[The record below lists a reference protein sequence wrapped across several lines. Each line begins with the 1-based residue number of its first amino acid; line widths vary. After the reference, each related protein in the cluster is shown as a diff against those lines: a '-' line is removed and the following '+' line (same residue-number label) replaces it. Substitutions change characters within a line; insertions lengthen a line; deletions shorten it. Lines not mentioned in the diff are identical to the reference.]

1 MFKTFRNEETIILGK
16 WTKEGLDSLLYESS
30 QIKNVGKR
38 IEFLSRQFMDLDYK
52 ESTLIGDI
60 NAPEVFVINFEGVDC
75 FTYIDNIE
83 AMRLSRSFSK
93 FKVNLRKVRYKSGKV
108 AFENRNHFFTDWQE
122 FNSDF
127 IQDVTRKIGSKKTIR
142 VQKMLNEKEDGTYFL
157 IGINPVQREI
167 KYIPSDAIDDSVINK
182 MRTGDYV
189 GIYSHLAG
197 LDVSHVGIVIKDGD
211 KIYLRHASSQK
222 KRRKVVDQDFKK
234 YIASKP
240 GIIVLRHK
248 DPLEESWVENN

>member
-1 MFKTFRNEETIILGK
+1 MFKTSVKKENILLGK
-16 WTKEGLDSLLYESS
+16 WTQGELDRLIRESS
-30 QIKNVGKR
+30 QIKNAGKR
-38 IEFLSRQFMDLDYK
+38 IEFLSRQFMGLDYK

-60 NAPEVFVINFEGVDC
+60 NTPEVFMINLKGVDC
-75 FTYIDNIE
+75 FTYIDYIE

-93 FKVNLRKVRYKSGKV
+93 FKVNLKKVRYKSGKV

-127 IQDVTRKIGSKKTIR
+127 VDDVTEEIGGGKAIR
-142 VQKMLNEKEDGTYFL
+142 FQKRLNEKEDGTYFL

-167 KYIPSDAIDDSVINK
+167 KYIPSDAIDDSIINK

-189 GIYSHLAG
+189 GIYSKIKG

-222 KRRKVVDQDFKK
+222 KQRKVVDQDFKD
-234 YIASKP
+234 YIFKKP
-240 GIIVLRHK
+240 GIIVFRPK
-248 DPLEESWVENN
+248 A

>member
-1 MFKTFRNEETIILGK
+1 MFNTSVKKESLLLGK
-16 WTKEGLDSLLYESS
+16 WTQRELDRLIHESS
-30 QIKNVGKR
+30 QIKDVGKR
-38 IEFLSRQFMDLDYK
+38 IEFLSSQFMGLDYK

-60 NAPEVFVINFEGVDC
+60 NTPEVLVINLKGVDC
-75 FTYIDNIE
+75 FTYIDYIE

-127 IQDVTRKIGSKKTIR
+127 IDDITEEIGAGKTIR
-142 VQKMLNEKEDGTYFL
+142 VQKRLNEKEDGTYFL

-222 KRRKVVDQDFKK
+222 KQRKVVDQDFKN
-234 YIASKP
+234 YISSKP
-240 GIIVLRHK
+240 GIIVLRPK
-248 DPLEESWVENN
+248 DLQ